1 MHHQNPDTYNSS
13 EDSRR
18 EGSKEHN
25 SAQVENE
32 HRNRHVMYVRERNG
46 IRFHHDERVW
56 ASHTSNRRQVNQN
69 VHFRRLCTFFVS
81 HYLCLC

>member
-46 IRFHHDERVW
+46 I
-56 ASHTSNRRQVNQN
+56 
-69 VHFRRLCTFFVS
+69 VS
-81 HYLCLC
+81 IMMSVCGRAIPAIKGK